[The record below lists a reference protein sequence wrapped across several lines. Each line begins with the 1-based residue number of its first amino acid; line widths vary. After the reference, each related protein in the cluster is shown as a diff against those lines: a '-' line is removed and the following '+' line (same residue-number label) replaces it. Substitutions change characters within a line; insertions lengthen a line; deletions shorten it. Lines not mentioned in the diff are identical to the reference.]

1 MSQRLRY
8 SRDDLM
14 ASDTYAAPHEM
25 AGYRLHGGFDASGA
39 YVSPRVRHRW
49 PAVRAWAEALQR
61 RDWPL
66 IDATTTLL
74 KLPNY
79 PTAEQQRL
87 LLRNGFGQSFWNSLT
102 VTGVIEARGKALATF
117 TPPDM
122 QKLIVEDI
130 GDTATGHLHLGLL
143 AAHGMDEGGGDP
155 RTPDLGAHD
164 AMWFAARD
172 LVFGK
177 DAYPIPDVPES
188 ISRPVTEDR
197 EMPQLPPEYEAF
209 FKLLMNVLMIEVRA
223 ESFFAFCCDVF
234 RDPANFQDRRTEAEA
249 AAALVERIRSDE
261 NIHVAYLQV
270 VVSELRSFT
279 FRSADGRTVSGAEV
293 IDPIWAD
300 MVDWHGHREREASR
314 ERSRAE
320 LGRQVGQA
328 LGETAAARLMAQ
340 FDAID
345 RQAIRAA

>member
-130 GDTATGHLHLGLL
+130 GDTGWTK
-143 AAHGMDEGGGDP
+143 AAAILVRPTWAPMTPCGSRRAIWSSV
-155 RTPDLGAHD
+155 RTP
-164 AMWFAARD
+164 
-172 LVFGK
+172 
-177 DAYPIPDVPES
+177 IPFPTCPRASPVP
-188 ISRPVTEDR
+188 
-197 EMPQLPPEYEAF
+197 
-209 FKLLMNVLMIEVRA
+209 
-223 ESFFAFCCDVF
+223 
-234 RDPANFQDRRTEAEA
+234 
-249 AAALVERIRSDE
+249 
-261 NIHVAYLQV
+261 
-270 VVSELRSFT
+270 
-279 FRSADGRTVSGAEV
+279 
-293 IDPIWAD
+293 
-300 MVDWHGHREREASR
+300 
-314 ERSRAE
+314 
-320 LGRQVGQA
+320 
-328 LGETAAARLMAQ
+328 
-340 FDAID
+340 
-345 RQAIRAA
+345 